1 MVRTS
6 FVCFFICISFVDYIL
21 AFYTSFVNTF
31 STLLILFIIN
41 ILLPAQWSD
50 YLKLFSILFTQLHFI
65 INAYIYKTV
74 YYITGFIIGLYLYI
88 IFFLYQK
95 HRLSGYSYMSYRYN
109 HILYN
114 MYKTPLTGVY
124 YKNSYIT

>member
-1 MVRTS
+1 MS
-6 FVCFFICISFVDYIL
+6 IL
-21 AFYTSFVNTF
+21 F
-31 STLLILFIIN
+31 STLLILFIVN
-41 ILLPAQWSD
+41 ILLLAQWSD
-50 YLKLFSILFTQLHFI
+50 YLKLFSTLFTQLHFI

-74 YYITGFIIGLYLYI
+74 YYITAYTLNHQLIYYITGFIIGLYLYI